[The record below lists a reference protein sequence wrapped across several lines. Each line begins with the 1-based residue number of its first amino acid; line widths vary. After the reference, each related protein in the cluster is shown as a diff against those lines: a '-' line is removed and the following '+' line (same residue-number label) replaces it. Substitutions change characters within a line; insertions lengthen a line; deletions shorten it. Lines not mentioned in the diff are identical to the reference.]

1 METRFTTPKGLRRPA
16 QGCRPRLP
24 WVNGDKIS
32 NPEGVA
38 SSSPG
43 LPSAATLGKWRQD
56 FQPRRGCVVQPR
68 VAVRGYPGKM
78 ETRFP
83 TPKGLRRPAQGC
95 RPRLPWENGD
105 KISNPEGVASSSP
118 GLPSAATLGK
128 WRQDFQPRRGC
139 VVQPRVA
146 ADGNPGL
153 LDATPSGL
161 DGFDQLDPRRQPW
174 LLDATL
180 QGWKSILSPFC

>member
-1 METRFTTPKGLRRPA
+1 
-16 QGCRPRLP
+16 
-24 WVNGDKIS
+24 
-32 NPEGVA
+32 
-38 SSSPG
+38 
-43 LPSAATLGKWRQD
+43 
-56 FQPRRGCVVQPR
+56 
-68 VAVRGYPGKM
+68 M

-139 VVQPRVA
+139 GVQPRIAVCGSAGKMDTRCLASKGLRRPAQGCRPRLPWENGDKISSPEVVA
-146 ADGNPGL
+146 SSSPG
-153 LDATPSGL
+153 
-161 DGFDQLDPRRQPW
+161 
-174 LLDATL
+174 
-180 QGWKSILSPFC
+180 